1 MDLRPE
7 DLDEIVRCFANA
19 WSASQPVWEARRE
32 DARKLKGRLRKL
44 DPKPA
49 SSAIAFV
56 AADGGD
62 NRIRLG
68 HSSDGAPAIVEIIR
82 VVDSDNQIRVQEVI
96 PGAVDGE
103 IFSAAP
109 NHPVVRRLCEHLGC
123 KRVSDLSPYLDAS
136 GGDKVS
142 RSRKVQQYR
151 DIVEWAA
158 LCDLLHNPREGAV
171 LLVREGTLRSWA
183 FHDPQFKALN
193 RTVRARLKARD
204 NGETLLVGIAKRTA
218 LLDNLRLALT
228 LEGVF
233 DGAADEGASY
243 VWVPH
248 DLAEKFYKDRRWLD
262 TQETAEGREYRSM
275 GEMFLVK
282 FGGHPLDPVWP
293 VDIASE
299 HLDMSRESEGD
310 DPGAKRVLEFLAED
324 ARRGF
329 PVPDF
334 PLCIQTAHDS
344 AKIGG
349 IELSW
354 LKDIL
359 IDKMEETMKT
369 DIPDSPGRRE
379 KIFRALHLG
388 EDLAALRYGDE

>member
-1 MDLRPE
+1 MDLRPA
-7 DLDEIVRCFANA
+7 DLEEIIRRFADA
-19 WSASQPVWEARRE
+19 WSASQPVWEARRA
-32 DARKLKGRLRKL
+32 DARKLKGRLRRL

-49 SSAIAFV
+49 ASAIAFV

-96 PGAVDGE
+96 PGTADGE
-103 IFSAAP
+103 FFSAAP
-109 NHPVVRRLCEHLGC
+109 GHPVVARLCEDLGC
-123 KRVSDLSPYLDAS
+123 ARVSDLSPYLDAS
-136 GGDKVS
+136 NDGRVS

-158 LCDLLHNPREGAV
+158 LCDLLRGPREGAV

-183 FHDPQFKALN
+183 FHDPQFKALD
-193 RTVRARLKARD
+193 RTVRAALRARAD
-204 NGETLLVGIAKRTA
+204 GGPLLVGVAKRTA
-218 LLDNLRLALT
+218 ILDNLRLALT

-233 DGAADEGASY
+233 DGAADGGASY
-243 VWVPH
+243 VWVPR
-248 DLAEKFYKDRRWLD
+248 DLAEKFYRDRRWLD

-282 FGGHPLDPVWP
+282 FGSHPLDPVWP

-299 HLDMSRESEGD
+299 HLDMSREGAGD
-310 DPGAKRVLEFLAED
+310 DPNAERVLEFLAED

-369 DIPDSPGRRE
+369 EVPDSPGQRE